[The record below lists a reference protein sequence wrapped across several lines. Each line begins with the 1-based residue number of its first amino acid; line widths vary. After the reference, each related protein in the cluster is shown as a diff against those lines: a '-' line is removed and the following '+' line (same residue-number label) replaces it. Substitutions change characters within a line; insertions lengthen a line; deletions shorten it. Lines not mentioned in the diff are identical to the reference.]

1 MLDGSAQVKSQGAC
15 GKMWV
20 CLKIGYPKNPMV
32 DHDFRIKMAMSYV
45 VDSIFR
51 PCGARASPVH
61 LRSLR
66 ASSGTMR
73 RWASTGCCR
82 VPSHGL
88 KAWLK

>member
-1 MLDGSAQVKSQGAC
+1 
-15 GKMWV
+15 MWG
-20 CLKIGYPKNPMV
+20 LKIGYPKGPKNPMV
-32 DHDFRIKMAMSYV
+32 DHDFRIKMAMSAMSYV
-45 VDSIFR
+45 VYSIFR
-51 PCGARASPVH
+51 HTTMWRYRASPVH